1 MRVAWNE
8 GVCQHAAVCVN
19 SLPAVFRIENGE
31 FVIDPA
37 AASERQ
43 VRDVCAACPSGALT
57 IEED

>member
-1 MRVAWNE
+1 MRVHWDDK
-8 GVCQHAAVCVN
+8 VCQHAAVCVN

-31 FVIDPA
+31 FVVDPG

-43 VRDVCAACPSGALT
+43 VREVCAACPSGALT